1 MNKFDRVRRHNMS
14 RLLWKFRTET
24 VRQAN
29 PQSRDADPELGADE
43 EVTAK
48 YSSCLSAFEVS
59 LSHLHSAMVRGPH
72 ITSRLPALQHRL
84 APKLLISSDGTTLEN
99 IALE

>member
-29 PQSRDADPELGADE
+29 PQSRDADPELGAE
-43 EVTAK
+43 EEETAK

-59 LSHLHSAMVRGPH
+59 LSHLRSAMVRGLH
-72 ITSRLPALQHRL
+72 IISRLPALHQRL
-84 APKLLISSDGTTLEN
+84 VSELLASSDDTTLEN
-99 IALE
+99 IAL